1 MRKDKQAKYKHRKG
15 VGTSA
20 YSKKR
25 EARLRESIKEMSIE
39 RSARGIQQDFS
50 KGKTKT
56 TTSPVAK
63 KEAARD
69 KRLKKEDLKR
79 KAQKTI
85 SPHLNVTGKDKWG
98 NWRITAGGKN
108 RQVGFLTQKAINK
121 ILGKK

>member
-20 YSKKR
+20 YSKKMEAKRR
-25 EARLRESIKEMSIE
+25 ERIKETSIA
-39 RSARGIQQDFS
+39 RSALGIQQDFS

-56 TTSPVAK
+56 TTSPIAK
-63 KEAARD
+63 KEKAHD
-69 KRLKKEDLKR
+69 IIKRKESLRK